1 MVILVAL
8 DESSFAKAALEKALE
23 LASPGKAEVVALSVI
38 PHLGV
43 VEGVQ
48 DKLIARFEREAKS
61 LMDEAK
67 AVAARHG
74 VSLKT
79 RVESGISPADTIL
92 DVAKEV
98 RADLIVVGHR
108 GKSNLEK
115 FLIGSVASALVT
127 YSPCSVLVVK

>member
-23 LASPGKAEVVALSVI
+23 LAAPGKAEVVALSVV
-38 PHLGV
+38 PLPGV
-43 VEGVQ
+43 VEGAQ
-48 DKLIARFEREAKS
+48 DRLISRFEREAKT

-67 AVAARHG
+67 ALADSHG
-74 VSLKT
+74 LSLKA

-92 DVAKEV
+92 DVAKEIG
-98 RADLIVVGHR
+98 ANLIVVGHR
-108 GKSNLEK
+108 GKSNLER

-127 YSPCSVLVVK
+127 YAPCSVLVVK